1 MRYVKFVGL
10 LMIIVC
16 LLLGCSS
23 DVNPDWED
31 VIIYGSGS
39 ISMPSDWRCFEE
51 QGYTYI
57 VDNNNIPMMIQ
68 SYSFAGIE
76 DGSEGEAESNK
87 YAENFQSIKVLTSTG
102 LSNGATYGKM
112 LVSCNGNNYERFYID
127 ITVEVPMQ
135 FIVWSDS
142 IDEKMVKNIAKSYV
156 AEGYED

>member
-23 DVNPDWED
+23 DVNQDWED

-57 VDNNNIPMMIQ
+57 VDSHDTPLYIFRFGIQ
-68 SYSFAGIE
+68 PRSGSFA
-76 DGSEGEAESNK
+76 N
-87 YAENFQSIKVLTSTG
+87 
-102 LSNGATYGKM
+102 NG
-112 LVSCNGNNYERFYID
+112 R
-127 ITVEVPMQ
+127 
-135 FIVWSDS
+135 
-142 IDEKMVKNIAKSYV
+142 
-156 AEGYED
+156 